1 VKRVTKNSRRNVIP
15 YSRDGYRG
23 EHPVARSG
31 GKLVQCES
39 LLELDALM
47 MLDAFDRTIT
57 NVESQ
62 PVSLDYRHD
71 GKFRKWTPDF
81 LIVRAGVKPELVEV
95 KALKRLYPDDPL
107 ARADALQRF
116 KALEDAA
123 ERGGFRF
130 RLLTEAE
137 IRVQPALYNARL
149 LCRHSPL
156 RNNPA
161 LVLRGRTA
169 LLSLKDHTIA
179 SFQEELGPDVDAFA
193 LGIAMDWLGHA
204 QLDRRSRFSRASTF
218 RPL

>member
-1 VKRVTKNSRRNVIP
+1 MKRVTKSSKRKVIP

-23 EHPVARSG
+23 EHPVGRSG

-47 MLDAFDRTIT
+47 MLDAFDRTII

-62 PVSLDYRHD
+62 PVAVKYRHA
-71 GKFRKWTPDF
+71 GRFREWTPDF
-81 LIVRAGVKPELVEV
+81 LIERTGVRPELVEV
-95 KALKRLYPDDPL
+95 KTLERLYPADPF

-123 ERGGFRF
+123 EREGFKF
-130 RLLTEAE
+130 RLLTESE

-169 LLSLKDHTIA
+169 LLALKQHTIA

-193 LGIAMDWLGHA
+193 LAIAMDWLGHA